1 MHGTGQAH
9 HGKGGAC
16 TATIQMHWQRL
27 CTNQRDR
34 LAAEPVDERH
44 ARLQWLRMSQQERLA
59 VGSSFGSSHNALH
72 SLVNNTSGTVMG
84 KENSLIEWD
93 YCIDVDN
100 GPNSR
105 SEWAMVHYYN
115 DRS

>member
-16 TATIQMHWQRL
+16 TATIQMHW
-27 CTNQRDR
+27 
-34 LAAEPVDERH
+34 
-44 ARLQWLRMSQQERLA
+44 QWLRMSQQERLA

-84 KENSLIEWD
+84 EENSLIEWD

-100 GPNSR
+100 HPNSR